1 MSVPARRAAVAYA
14 RGRGLSQRRACTLL
28 QVGRSALGYVSRTA
42 AKDAPALARM
52 TELAAQYP
60 RYGYRRIAI
69 FLGRDGHAMSFGRA
83 YRLWRRA
90 RLQVPRKRPRK
101 RIATGRP
108 RPRPP
113 TGANQV
119 WSYDFVFDRTHDG
132 RPLKMLTIMDEYTR
146 ECLSI
151 DVDRRLVSDD
161 VLYRLG
167 RLFVERGVPDHIRSD
182 NGSEFTAKAVRQWLA
197 RVNVKTLFIETGSP
211 WENGYIESFN
221 GKLRDELLNGE
232 IFYTVHEAR
241 TVIESW
247 RFEYN
252 HFRPHSSLA
261 YRPPAPVAIMP
272 WDGAYASLRRHPMA
286 PIDALQLT

>member
-1 MSVPARRAAVAYA
+1 VLRADEFEDRLVSAIID
-14 RGRGLSQRRACTLL
+14 LACRF
-28 QVGRSALGYVSRTA
+28 G
-42 AKDAPALARM
+42 
-52 TELAAQYP
+52 
-60 RYGYRRIAI
+60 RYGYRRITELLNWEGWWVNHKRVERI
-69 FLGRDGHAMSFGRA
+69 WKQEGLKVPRRQPK
-83 YRLWRRA
+83 RA
-90 RLQVPRKRPRK
+90 RLWLNDGSCVRLRPE
-101 RIATGRP
+101 RP
-108 RPRPP
+108 
-113 TGANQV
+113 NHV

-241 TVIESW
+241 TVIEGW

-261 YRPPAPVAIMP
+261 YQPPAPVAVMP
-272 WDGAYASLRRHPMA
+272 SAAAYATLRRQPMA
-286 PIDALQLT
+286 RAGVLWLT